1 MAPGFFVLELRR
13 LRVKNFFSRLRRTVW
28 TSVLAVLF
36 CAVSFW
42 CAVKGLE
49 LQTFASGMSA
59 ATFALLSLR
68 ASR

>member
-1 MAPGFFVLELRR
+1 M
-13 LRVKNFFSRLRRTVW
+13 KNFFSRLRRTVW